1 MIADIGGTNARFAA
15 VPKRTGEAGI
25 PVILP
30 TRAHPDFGDALDLV
44 LGRLGDRDGLAR
56 IVPAVAAPAGKWP
69 VKLTNAD
76 WVIDADAARR
86 RYNLAAVEIIND
98 FNAIALA
105 LPHLSGGDLLSL
117 QTGQADPNGALAVI
131 GPGTGLGVSGLV
143 PVPGGTWLPIA
154 GEGGHATY
162 APETETAWRI
172 AQALRNTHGR
182 TSSER
187 VISGQG
193 LVDVAA
199 ILGARAEIM
208 TPHQVVDAARSSGT
222 CPACREAVTVFLR
235 GLGRAAGDLALTLG
249 ATAGVF
255 IGGGTSRRLGSFP
268 PCRRLPRQGKKHE
281 PNGPHPPCDHHG
293 RQSRPDRP
301 GGACPYKG

>member
-1 MIADIGGTNARFAA
+1 MTPSPESWVLDRRYRRHQRAIRRRAEENRGGRN
-15 VPKRTGEAGI
+15 PGDS
-25 PVILP
+25 
-30 TRAHPDFGDALDLV
+30 AHPRAPGLRGCLDLV

-56 IVPAVAAPAGKWP
+56 IVPAVAAPVEKWP

-98 FNAIALA
+98 FTALALA

-131 GPGTGLGVSGLV
+131 GPGIGLGVSGLV

-162 APETETAWRI
+162 TPETETEWRI

-193 LVDVAA
+193 LIDVAA
-199 ILGARAEIM
+199 ILGARAEIT
-208 TPHQVVDAARSSGT
+208 TPH
-222 CPACREAVTVFLR
+222 
-235 GLGRAAGDLALTLG
+235 
-249 ATAGVF
+249 
-255 IGGGTSRRLGSFP
+255 
-268 PCRRLPRQGKKHE
+268 
-281 PNGPHPPCDHHG
+281 
-293 RQSRPDRP
+293 
-301 GGACPYKG
+301 